1 MNRCNQFFLALYT
14 VGLFLWPLQVVHA
27 DMGKDFQIFVFI
39 IVMGPGII
47 CFLVYLGIASVVL
60 LHFLAR
66 KSTSYW
72 RGLSKEERKTNGLFI
87 LVVGAIISVLLLMIL
102 YGVKVS

>member
-60 LHFLAR
+60 AR

-72 RGLSKEERKTNGLFI
+72 CGLSKEERKTNGLFI